1 MAHKQILFH
10 SAAREKV
17 LRGATLLADAI
28 RVTLGPKSKSV
39 LIQKNWGAPI
49 VCNDGVTIA
58 KEFDLKD
65 PEENLGARVL
75 RQAAEKTGDVVGDGT
90 STSTILAH
98 AILADGVRNVVA
110 GASAIDLKRGL
121 DRGARVAIEALHAMS
136 RPVKTKAEKAQ
147 VAALSAHNDAA
158 IGALVADAIEKVGD
172 EGVISVEE
180 SKTTETTL
188 DVVEG
193 MKFDRGFISPY
204 FVTDAER
211 MEAVLEDPLVLL
223 CEQKIGVLNDLIPV
237 LEQVAKSGRPLL
249 VIAEDIEGEALAT
262 LVVNRLRGVLKVCA
276 VKAPGFGDRRKA
288 MLEDIAILTG
298 GQVVSAEVGLKLE
311 NVALQQLGRAA
322 RVIADKENTTLIGS
336 GGDRSRID
344 ARLQQIRREI
354 EKTTSDYDREKLEE
368 RLAKLSGGV
377 AVIRV
382 GAPAEAEMKAK
393 KEALDDAISSTKA
406 AVAEGIVPGGGL
418 STVGRTKRRFVE
430 GNLERAL
437 SEEPRPGAE
446 RKLTGKE
453 EALLVATACA
463 RPPAGRKRWTLTL
476 LADAMVKLT
485 NHDSLSGETVRRRLI
500 DNDLKPWRRDMWCI
514 PSVDGEYVARMED
527 VLDLYA
533 EAPDPERPLVCFDE
547 TPVQL
552 IGEVRQPI
560 SAQPGQ
566 RERYDYEY
574 RRNGTVNLFVTFDL
588 MACGGGNDGCEGD
601 FGKEVCCAA

>member
-10 SAAREKV
+10 SAAREKI
-17 LRGATLLADAI
+17 LRGATLLADAV

-65 PEENLGARVL
+65 AEENLGAQVL
-75 RQAAEKTGDVVGDGT
+75 RQAAERTGDVVGDGT

-121 DRGARVAIEALHAMS
+121 DRAARVATEALHAMS

-147 VAALSAHNDAA
+147 VATISAHNDAA
-158 IGALVADAIEKVGD
+158 IGALVADAIEKVGGD
-172 EGVISVEE
+172 GVISVEE

-211 MEAVLEDPLVLL
+211 MEAVLEDPFVLL
-223 CEQKIGVLNDLIPV
+223 CDHKIGALPDLIPV

-249 VIAEDIEGEALAT
+249 IIAEDIEGEALAT
-262 LVVNRLRGVLKVCA
+262 LVVNRLRGVLKGLA

-288 MLEDIAILTG
+288 ILEDIAILTG
-298 GQVVSAEVGLKLE
+298 AQVISADIGLKLE
-311 NVALQQLGRAA
+311 SVTLQQLGRAA
-322 RVIADKENTTLIGS
+322 RVVADKENTTLIGS
-336 GGDRSRID
+336 GGDRAQID
-344 ARLQQIRREI
+344 ARIQQIRREM

-418 STVGRTKRRFVE
+418 ALLRCIEAIAREETACDGDEKTGIQILK
-430 GNLERAL
+430 RAL
-437 SEEPRPGAE
+437 EAPARQIAE
-446 RKLTGKE
+446 NS
-453 EALLVATACA
+453 A
-463 RPPAGRKRWTLTL
+463 
-476 LADAMVKLT
+476 
-485 NHDSLSGETVRRRLI
+485 
-500 DNDLKPWRRDMWCI
+500 
-514 PSVDGEYVARMED
+514 VDGGVVVARMLASQGNFGFDAARKEYVD
-527 VLDLYA
+527 LVEAGIVDPAKVVRTALENAVSVASVLLLT
-533 EAPDPERPLVCFDE
+533 EATMTEIPEPKRERPAE
-547 TPVQL
+547 P
-552 IGEVRQPI
+552 E
-560 SAQPGQ
+560 
-566 RERYDYEY
+566 
-574 RRNGTVNLFVTFDL
+574 
-588 MACGGGNDGCEGD
+588 MAM
-601 FGKEVCCAA
+601 

>member
-1 MAHKQILFH
+1 M
-10 SAAREKV
+10 
-17 LRGATLLADAI
+17 
-28 RVTLGPKSKSV
+28 
-39 LIQKNWGAPI
+39 
-49 VCNDGVTIA
+49 
-58 KEFDLKD
+58 
-65 PEENLGARVL
+65 L

-158 IGALVADAIEKVGD
+158 IGALVADAIEKVGG

-223 CEQKIGVLNDLIPV
+223 CDQKIGVLNDLIPV

-298 GQVVSAEVGLKLE
+298 GQVISAEVGLKLE
-311 NVALQQLGRAA
+311 NV
-322 RVIADKENTTLIGS
+322 TL
-336 GGDRSRID
+336 
-344 ARLQQIRREI
+344 
-354 EKTTSDYDREKLEE
+354 
-368 RLAKLSGGV
+368 
-377 AVIRV
+377 
-382 GAPAEAEMKAK
+382 
-393 KEALDDAISSTKA
+393 
-406 AVAEGIVPGGGL
+406 
-418 STVGRTKRRFVE
+418 
-430 GNLERAL
+430 
-437 SEEPRPGAE
+437 
-446 RKLTGKE
+446 
-453 EALLVATACA
+453 ATAWACRA
-463 RPPAGRKRWTLTL
+463 RGRGQGKYDTDRQ
-476 LADAMVKLT
+476 
-485 NHDSLSGETVRRRLI
+485 RRR
-500 DNDLKPWRRDMWCI
+500 
-514 PSVDGEYVARMED
+514 SQ
-527 VLDLYA
+527 
-533 EAPDPERPLVCFDE
+533 PD
-547 TPVQL
+547 
-552 IGEVRQPI
+552 
-560 SAQPGQ
+560 
-566 RERYDYEY
+566 
-574 RRNGTVNLFVTFDL
+574 
-588 MACGGGNDGCEGD
+588 
-601 FGKEVCCAA
+601 

>member
-10 SAAREKV
+10 SAAREKI
-17 LRGATLLADAI
+17 LRGATLLADAV

-39 LIQKNWGAPI
+39 LIQKSWGAPI

-65 PEENLGARVL
+65 PEENLGAQVL
-75 RQAAEKTGDVVGDGT
+75 RQAAERTGDVVGDGT

-121 DRGARVAIEALHAMS
+121 DRAARVATEALHAMS

-147 VAALSAHNDAA
+147 VATISAHNDAA
-158 IGALVADAIEKVGD
+158 IGALVADAIEKVGGD
-172 EGVISVEE
+172 GVISVEE

-211 MEAVLEDPLVLL
+211 MEAVLEDPFVLL
-223 CEQKIGVLNDLIPV
+223 CDQKIGALPDLIPV

-249 VIAEDIEGEALAT
+249 IIAEDIEGEALAT
-262 LVVNRLRGVLKVCA
+262 LVVNRLRGVLKGLA

-288 MLEDIAILTG
+288 ILEDIAILTG
-298 GQVVSAEVGLKLE
+298 AQVISADIGLKLE
-311 NVALQQLGRAA
+311 SVTLQQLGRAA
-322 RVIADKENTTLIGS
+322 RVVADKENTTLIGS
-336 GGDRSRID
+336 GGDRVQID
-344 ARLQQIRREI
+344 ARIQQIRREI

-368 RLAKLSGGV
+368 RLAKLAGGV

-382 GAPAEAEMKAK
+382 GAPTEAEMKSK

-418 STVGRTKRRFVE
+418 ALLRCIEAVAREETACE
-430 GNLERAL
+430 GDEKTGIQILKRAL
-437 SEEPRPGAE
+437 EAPARQIAE
-446 RKLTGKE
+446 NS
-453 EALLVATACA
+453 A
-463 RPPAGRKRWTLTL
+463 
-476 LADAMVKLT
+476 
-485 NHDSLSGETVRRRLI
+485 
-500 DNDLKPWRRDMWCI
+500 
-514 PSVDGEYVARMED
+514 VDGGVVVARMLASQGNFGFDAARKEYVD
-527 VLDLYA
+527 LVEAGIVDPAKVVRTALENAVSVASVLLLT
-533 EAPDPERPLVCFDE
+533 EATMTEIPETKRERPAE
-547 TPVQL
+547 P
-552 IGEVRQPI
+552 E
-560 SAQPGQ
+560 
-566 RERYDYEY
+566 
-574 RRNGTVNLFVTFDL
+574 
-588 MACGGGNDGCEGD
+588 MAM
-601 FGKEVCCAA
+601 